1 MCGEK
6 HEEGWFDKGF
16 IWKVGVGDK
25 TRFWHDDWVDD
36 KKLINLFPRLFIL
49 SEQKD
54 DLVINMRRWF
64 GGGNSSGVENALCGR
79 VS

>member
-36 KKLINLFPRLFIL
+36 KKLINLFPRLFI
-49 SEQKD
+49 
-54 DLVINMRRWF
+54 
-64 GGGNSSGVENALCGR
+64 
-79 VS
+79 